1 MQLMLK
7 YTIRTILFLLTFFS
21 FSQEKDSI
29 NQEKVNDSLPAQVY
43 KQKYGLR
50 VGIDLS
56 KPIRTY
62 FNDDYKGFEI
72 VGDFRISQKLYI
84 AAELGTEEKTS
95 QEDLYNFTTTGSYLK
110 AGLDINT
117 YENWYGMENLITLG
131 FRAASST
138 FKQQVNEYKIYNTN
152 PFWGEGVLLGTN
164 PDILGEKEG
173 LSAVWLEL
181 ILGLKAEIF
190 NNLYIG
196 GSVRLNY
203 LISNKEADNF
213 RNLYIPGFN
222 KVTDGSKFGVGYNYT
237 ISYLIPIFQKN
248 KKPKKEKEEIIE
260 EESIEEN

>member
-7 YTIRTILFLLTFFS
+7 YTISTILLLLSLFS

-29 NQEKVNDSLPAQVY
+29 GQDQIIDSLPAKVY

-50 VGIDLS
+50 VGVDLS
-56 KPIRTY
+56 KPIRAY

-72 VGDFRISQKLYI
+72 VGDFRISHKFYV
-84 AAELGTEEKTS
+84 AAELGTEEKTT

-131 FRAASST
+131 FRVASST

-152 PFWGEGVLLGTN
+152 PFWGEGELLGTN

-181 ILGLKAEIF
+181 VLGLKAEIF

-203 LISNKEADNF
+203 LVSNKEADNF
-213 RNLYIPGFN
+213 SNLYIPGFN
-222 KVTDGSKFGVGYNYT
+222 KVTDESKFGVGYNYT
-237 ISYLIPIFQKN
+237 ISYLVPIFQKN
-248 KKPKKEKEEIIE
+248 KKPKKEKKEIEEEIIE
-260 EESIEEN
+260 E